1 MLPKEAA
8 AIDFTLKDARC
19 AESVAS
25 FDRGPLYWLTRHTK
39 TENPQYEAQGLPFK
53 APFPSKSY
61 FVPLFDAFL
70 KNIATR
76 RPLFMPKSRTMMT
89 SWAAMGFAAARAQRH
104 REETI
109 VQTLSEV
116 MIRRE

>member
-1 MLPKEAA
+1 
-8 AIDFTLKDARC
+8 
-19 AESVAS
+19 VAS

-70 KNIATR
+70 KNMATR

-89 SWAAMGFAAARAQRH
+89 SWRQWASQPQGPSG
-104 REETI
+104 TG
-109 VQTLSEV
+109 
-116 MIRRE
+116 RRQLCRR